1 VPQTSSSSSTLLIRS
16 LRRRRCRYSAQSFAQ
31 RDIAHAQASHAH
43 ARARALAVAH
53 AHAHGDREIFNF
65 KCAQQEATDQ
75 EKKIDVLKEEKEK
88 IVRQLEAVGG
98 SGDVAPSEDA
108 SPEPANGAFSFS
120 FSFSFS
126 SAHTPTALAT
136 RHATRADFLLKS
148 LLYAKQEMPRGV
160 NSRRWSTSR

>member
-1 VPQTSSSSSTLLIRS
+1 MRATDKLVKFYAADPVAQKKAVQVLSSVLCAARHRTRTGIT
-16 LRRRRCRYSAQSFAQ
+16 
-31 RDIAHAQASHAH
+31 AH
-43 ARARALAVAH
+43 ARTVAH

-120 FSFSFS
+120 FSFSS
-126 SAHTPTALAT
+126 VHTPTARAT